1 MYLKMSFIS
10 FVKDSLSKSDVKFK
24 KLSIIAFIATILC
37 IIIPNYTVLSPV
49 AVRMLVIFIST
60 MVCIILEV
68 CNPIVLLL
76 LAVTCASLSKT
87 IDVKMGFS
95 GFSNTVPWLL
105 FIVLSLAKT
114 ISSSTLGL
122 RLAYLFMKYFGG
134 SIIGLSYSILLTEVV
149 IGPLLPSNT
158 ARAASIG
165 MPLVKSLSQYISC
178 NVKNVSEKTIGTY
191 LSFLYICGNAMT
203 SGLFLTAML
212 SNALVIDVVEP
223 LGLHVTWMSWFKY
236 MVIPYITFLLIV
248 PFILQLIRKT
258 NVKDLSKLKVLAAN
272 NYEELG
278 AINNKEKLIILVFL
292 GMLVLWILS
301 EFINIPIMT
310 TALIGLSI
318 FIFTGILNIK
328 DILSSYGTFSSVML
342 LGLIISL
349 VNCLIDLKVID
360 WFSTIISNSVC
371 DFSKTT
377 VFILLTIIY
386 YFAQYFFTSE
396 SSKIMALF
404 APFLSA
410 GIAIGID
417 AKVLAIT
424 LTAFSSA
431 SDVLGSYVCPSAL
444 TFYSSGYLTLK
455 QWMYYGII
463 IAVCFLL
470 IWYTYVWMF
479 F

>member
-1 MYLKMSFIS
+1 MSFIS
-10 FVKDSLSKSDVKFK
+10 FVSESISKSEVKFK
-24 KLSIIAFIATILC
+24 KLVLIIVIATILC
-37 IIIPNYTVLSPV
+37 LAIPNYTSLSPA

-60 MVCIILEV
+60 MVGIILEV
-68 CNPIVLLL
+68 CNPIILLL
-76 LAVTCASLSKT
+76 LAVTFASLSNT

-134 SIIGLSYSILLTEVV
+134 SVLGLSYSILLTEVL

-158 ARAASIG
+158 ARAASLG
-165 MPLVKSLSQYISC
+165 LPLVKSLTQYISC
-178 NVKNVSEKTIGTY
+178 NVKNVSEKTIGSY
-191 LSFLYICGNAMT
+191 LSFLYICGNALT

-212 SNALVIDVVEP
+212 SNELIVESVVP
-223 LGLHVTWMSWFKY
+223 FGLNFTWMYWFKY
-236 MVIPYITFLLIV
+236 MILPYITFLLIV
-248 PFILQLIRKT
+248 PFILQIICKP
-258 NVKDLSKLKVLAAN
+258 NVNDLSKLKVLAAQ

-278 AINNKEKLIILVFL
+278 AINNKEKLIIFVFL
-292 GMLVLWILS
+292 GMLVFWILS
-301 EFINIPIMT
+301 EFLNIPIMT
-310 TALIGLSI
+310 TALIGLCI

-328 DILSSYGTFSSVML
+328 DILSSYGTFSSVIL

-349 VNCLIDLKVID
+349 VNCLIDIKVID
-360 WFSTIISNSVC
+360 WFSNIISNSVC
-371 DFSKTT
+371 DFNKTT
-377 VFILLTIIY
+377 VFVVLTCVY

-404 APFLSA
+404 IPLLSA
-410 GIAIGID
+410 GVAVGID

-424 LTAFSSA
+424 LAAFSSA

-444 TFYSSGYLTLK
+444 TLYSSGYLTLK

-463 IAVCFLL
+463 VAFLFL
-470 IWYTYVWMF
+470 TIWYTYILIF